1 MSVRVPDSTDAEL
14 VRRLPGDPAS
24 FEELFRRHSPSVIA
38 YAARRCSQPA
48 DVADLVAATFLA
60 VLESSGGYDPARGA
74 FGPWLIGVAHRQ
86 HVALR
91 RGEYRQWS
99 LGRAVSGRRVLSD
112 EAILRLE
119 ERMDA
124 ARESA
129 EVEHAMNGLAWRHRE
144 VLWLVARD
152 DLTPHEAAQALG
164 VNAGAFRVRLSRARK
179 ALRDALRD
187 PMPTSL
193 PCPNFIPEVP
203 Q

>member
-24 FEELFRRHSPSVIA
+24 FEELFRRHSLSVVA

-91 RGEYRQWS
+91 RREYRQWS
-99 LGRAVSGRRVLSD
+99 LSRAVSGRRVLSD

-119 ERMDA
+119 ERIDA
-124 ARESA
+124 TRESA
-129 EVEHAMNGLAWRHRE
+129 EVEHAMNGLAPRHRE
-144 VLWLVARD
+144 VLWLVGRD

-179 ALRDALRD
+179 ALREALRD

>member
-1 MSVRVPDSTDAEL
+1 MRMRASAISDAEL
-14 VRRLPGDPAS
+14 VRRLPEDPAL
-24 FEELFRRHSPSVIA
+24 FEELFRRHGPSVIA

-74 FGPWLIGVAHRQ
+74 FGPWLIGVAHHQ

-99 LGRAVSGRRVLSD
+99 LSRAASGRRVLGD
-112 EAILRLE
+112 EAIVRLE
-119 ERMDA
+119 ERIDA
-124 ARESA
+124 ARESE
-129 EVEHAMNGLAWRHRE
+129 EVERAMNRLAPRHRE
-144 VLWLVARD
+144 VLWLVGRD
-152 DLTPHEAAQALG
+152 DLNHHEAAQALG

-179 ALRDALRD
+179 ALREALRD
-187 PMPTSL
+187 PKPTSL
-193 PCPNFIPEVP
+193 PCSTLIPEVP

>member
-1 MSVRVPDSTDAEL
+1 MSVRVPDSTDVEL
-14 VRRLPGDPAS
+14 VRRLPEDPAS

-60 VLESSGGYDPARGA
+60 VLESSEGYDPARGD
-74 FGPWLIGVAHRQ
+74 FGPWLIGVAQRQ

-91 RGEYRQWS
+91 RGEFRQWS
-99 LGRAVSGRRVLSD
+99 LSPAASGQRVLGD

-119 ERMDA
+119 ERIDA

-129 EVEHAMNGLAWRHRE
+129 EVEHAMNGLAQRHRE
-144 VLWLVARD
+144 VLWLVGRD
-152 DLTPHEAAQALG
+152 ELTPRQAAQALG

-179 ALRDALRD
+179 ALREALRD
-187 PMPTSL
+187 PMPTSM